1 MNRRR
6 HWATPALLGGIA
18 IIGVGWALSYG
29 GYFGTKRESLPA
41 EDRKA
46 GRALGEIPVTVA
58 SLQMRPIQRTVTCVG
73 TLHAFEQVT
82 LSAKLEGRVLKIL
95 HDVGDRVKPGDLL
108 LQIDPTDFKLS
119 ERQAQSA
126 LDVEMA
132 KLGLTPTTISSFD
145 IAQLPNVIEASAKME
160 RVRERMNRVK
170 TLVERG
176 AMSRDEL
183 SNLTSDLRSL
193 QAEHDNQVLL
203 AKSGLATI
211 QMKQEALAIARQQIK
226 DTQIIVP
233 LPTMV
238 PYEGQEA
245 AYAVTG
251 RTGAEGS
258 LLRAGTE
265 VFKLV
270 MDRTLKLKV
279 PVPDRFVAEVQVGEK
294 AKVSTAAYDCTF
306 EGTITRINPSV
317 DPSTRTFEVE
327 IHLPNANGALKSGSF
342 AKAAIETRN
351 DPSVPTVPLESIVRF
366 AGITKIF
373 VVENGHAREVQVSTG
388 VASDQWVE
396 IDGARLPAGVQVV
409 TSGQTVLA
417 DGAAVCVRSPEAS
430 VKGSPQVGA
439 DLR

>member
-1 MNRRR
+1 MAVISAR
-6 HWATPALLGGIA
+6 
-18 IIGVGWALSYG
+18 
-29 GYFGTKRESLPA
+29 KRESLPA
-41 EDRKA
+41 EDLKA
-46 GRALGEIPVTVA
+46 RRADGEIPVTVA
-58 SLQMRPIQRTVTCVG
+58 SLKMRPIQRTVTCVG
-73 TLHAFEQVT
+73 TLHAFEQVI
-82 LSAKLEGRVLKIL
+82 LSAKVEGRVLKIL

-108 LQIDPTDFKLS
+108 LQIDPTDLKLS

-160 RVRERMNRVK
+160 RTREHMNRVK

-193 QAEHDNQVLL
+193 QAGHDNQVLL

-211 QMKQEALAIARQQIK
+211 QMKQEALAIVRQQIK
-226 DTQIIVP
+226 DTQIVVP

-245 AYAVTG
+245 AYAVTS

-306 EGTITRINPSV
+306 EGTITRINPAV

-327 IHLPNANGALKSGSF
+327 IQLPNANGALKSGSF

-396 IDGARLPAGVQVV
+396 IDGARLPAGAQVV

-417 DGAAVCVRSPEAS
+417 DGAAVYIRSPEAS
-430 VKGSPQVGA
+430 VKGSQQVGA
-439 DLR
+439 GLR

>member
-1 MNRRR
+1 MNKRR
-6 HWATPALLGGIA
+6 HWATPALLVGLA
-18 IIGVGWALSYG
+18 IFGVGWGLSSG

-41 EDRKA
+41 EDRNAK
-46 GRALGEIPVTVA
+46 RASGEIPVTVA

-82 LSAKLEGRVLKIL
+82 LSAKVEGRVSKIL
-95 HDVGDRVKPGDLL
+95 HDVGDPVKPGDLL

-132 KLGLTPTTISSFD
+132 KLGLTPTNVSTFD
-145 IAQLPNVIEASAKME
+145 IARLPSVIQASAKMD
-160 RVRERMNRVK
+160 RIRERMDRVR

-183 SNLTSDLRSL
+183 SNLTSDFRSL

-211 QMKQEALAIARQQIK
+211 QMKQEALSIARQQIK
-226 DTQIIVP
+226 DTQIIAP
-233 LPTMV
+233 LPTMA
-238 PYEGQEA
+238 PGDGQEVT
-245 AYAVTG
+245 YSVTG
-251 RTGAEGS
+251 RTAAEGA

-306 EGTITRINPSV
+306 DGTITRINPAV
-317 DPSTRTFEVE
+317 DPTTRTFEVE
-327 IHLPNANGALKSGSF
+327 IQLPNTNRALKSGSF

-351 DPSVPTVPLESIVRF
+351 DPNVATVPLESIVRF

-373 VVENGHAREVQVSTG
+373 VVENGHAREVQISTG

-396 IDGARLPAGVQVV
+396 VDGARLPAGTQVV

-417 DGAAVCVRSPEAS
+417 DGAAVYIRSPEAS
-430 VKGSPQVGA
+430 VKGSQPVGA
-439 DLR
+439 ELR